1 MLLYWRC
8 QIKDT
13 IQLQVTRLFHVQGM
27 QQSFCYLI
35 DHVLRTLLRKLHEA
49 VFDDV
54 VNKQVNV
61 SSYTLL
67 IGQLLDSLLNEVRLS
82 VHKVPYV
89 LYRLWI

>member
-1 MLLYWRC
+1 M
-8 QIKDT
+8 
-13 IQLQVTRLFHVQGM
+13 
-27 QQSFCYLI
+27 
-35 DHVLRTLLRKLHEA
+35 LRTLLRKLHEA

>member
-1 MLLYWRC
+1 
-8 QIKDT
+8 
-13 IQLQVTRLFHVQGM
+13 M

-35 DHVLRTLLRKLHEA
+35 DHVLRTLFRELHET

-67 IGQLLDSLLNEVRLS
+67 IGELLYSLLNEVGLS

>member
-1 MLLYWRC
+1 
-8 QIKDT
+8 
-13 IQLQVTRLFHVQGM
+13 M

-82 VHKVPYV
+82 VYKVPYV

>member
-1 MLLYWRC
+1 
-8 QIKDT
+8 
-13 IQLQVTRLFHVQGM
+13 M

-35 DHVLRTLLRKLHEA
+35 DHVLRTLFRELHET

-61 SSYTLL
+61 SSNTLL
-67 IGQLLDSLLNEVRLS
+67 IGELLYSLLNEVGLS

-89 LYRLWI
+89 LYRLRI

>member
-1 MLLYWRC
+1 
-8 QIKDT
+8 
-13 IQLQVTRLFHVQGM
+13 M

-35 DHVLRTLLRKLHEA
+35 DHVLRTLFRELHET

-61 SSYTLL
+61 SSNTLL
-67 IGQLLDSLLNEVRLS
+67 IGELLYSLLNEVGLS